1 MPSNRPHKSS
11 AKPPVERRV
20 SARRRLGR
28 PLKIAL
34 LGYRSDPYV
43 GGQGI
48 YLRYLSDALAKL
60 GHQVDVYSG
69 PPYPMLTDAVNLI
82 RVPSLNLYE
91 HKHHPTALRF
101 HHLKSFTDVWE
112 WWTMLTG
119 GFGEPYTFGRR
130 VKKLLQH
137 SDYDVI
143 HDNQSLAYGLLDLQ
157 ALGHTV
163 VSTIHHPIHLDR
175 ESALDSAPDNSH
187 RMFVRRWYS
196 FLGMQEKV
204 ARQLQH
210 VTTVSEASS
219 RDIRRY
225 MKRKGDIRVISNGI
239 DTQVFRPLPISKH
252 PMRIITT
259 ASSDQPVKG
268 LSYLLR
274 ALEQTVKIYP
284 QAHLRIIG
292 KLRKGGTAA
301 GLIDEFNLHNHVSFR
316 SGLSTKE
323 MVEEYN
329 KASLAVCPSLYEGF
343 GLPVAE
349 AMACGLPI
357 VSTNG
362 GALPEVVGDAGIVV
376 EAGDSMALGAGIQM
390 LFDNSELAL
399 ALAQAARHR
408 AVEHFCWNRVAE
420 QMTLYYQ
427 DILAEQLAE

>member
-1 MPSNRPHKSS
+1 MTSVHRTRLN
-11 AKPPVERRV
+11 AKPPIERRAA
-20 SARRRLGR
+20 ARRKLGR

-48 YLRYLSDALAKL
+48 YLRYLSEALAHL
-60 GHQVDVYSG
+60 GHEVHVYSG
-69 PPYPMLTDAVNLI
+69 PPYPALADSVTLTH
-82 RVPSLNLYE
+82 VPSLNLYE

-101 HHLKSFTDVWE
+101 RHLCSFSDVWE

-130 VKKLLQH
+130 IKKLLQY
-137 SDYDVI
+137 SDYDII

-157 ALGHTV
+157 SLGHTV

-175 ESALDSAPDNSH
+175 QSALEDAPDAAH
-187 RMFVRRWYS
+187 RCLVKRWYS
-196 FLGMQEKV
+196 FLSMQEKV
-204 ARQLQH
+204 ARQLNH
-210 VTTVSEASS
+210 VTTVSQASN
-219 RDIRRY
+219 RDIRHY

-239 DTQVFRPLPISKH
+239 DTRVFRPLAITKYPL
-252 PMRIITT
+252 RIITT

-284 QAHLRIIG
+284 GAHLRIIG
-292 KLRKGGTAA
+292 KLREGGTAA
-301 GLIDEFNLHNHVSFR
+301 SLIEEYGLQNHVSFR
-316 SGLSTKE
+316 TGLSTQQ

-349 AMACGLPI
+349 AMACGVPV

-376 EAGDSMALGAGIQM
+376 DAGDSMALGAGIQM
-390 LFDNSELAL
+390 LFDNNELAL
-399 ALAQAARHR
+399 ALAKAARKR

-420 QMTLYYQ
+420 QMTEYYQ
-427 DILAEQLAE
+427 EILAEQ